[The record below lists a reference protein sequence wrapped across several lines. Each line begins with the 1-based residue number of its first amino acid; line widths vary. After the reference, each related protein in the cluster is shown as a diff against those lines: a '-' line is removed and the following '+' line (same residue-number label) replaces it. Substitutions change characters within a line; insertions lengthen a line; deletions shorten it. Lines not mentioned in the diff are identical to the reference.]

1 VTGDHRPFKALEHAG
16 WSEPGVSA
24 TYDIYFTSLTS
35 QSIVPLLD
43 AVGAGPAVRL
53 LDVASG
59 PGHLAHEAAG
69 RGAAVVGCDVSPAMV
84 AIARRLYPEVE
95 FRSGDAEALPFDAAS
110 FDAVVM
116 NYGLLHLSRPE
127 LAIAEA
133 HRVLRP
139 GGRFAFTV
147 WAPPERARG
156 FGLILDAVAAVGNPG
171 VPLPPGPPFFR
182 FADAAES
189 TRTLEAAGFTA
200 VRVVD
205 VPQRWHLPDAAALL
219 EVFEEGTVRT
229 RALLKG
235 QTPEQIAA
243 IRAAVAR
250 SARQFASGDHL
261 DIPMP
266 AVLSSARKPLYPG
279 ALRA

>member
-1 VTGDHRPFKALEHAG
+1 MTQDYQPFKLLEHAG
-16 WSEPGVSA
+16 WSESGVSQ
-24 TYDIYFTSLTS
+24 TYETWFTSLTS

-43 AVGAGPAVRL
+43 AVETGAGVRL
-53 LDVASG
+53 LDVATG
-59 PGHLAHEAAG
+59 PGHLASLAAE
-69 RGAAVVGCDVSPAMV
+69 RGASVTGVDVSPAMV
-84 AIARRLYPEVE
+84 EIAQGFYPAVE
-95 FRSGDAEALPFDAAS
+95 FRAGDAEDLPFPPDS

-133 HRVLRP
+133 FRVLRS

-147 WAPPERARG
+147 WAPPNVARG
-156 FGLILDAVAAVGNPG
+156 FGLILESVQAKGNPD

-182 FADAAES
+182 FANPDESRAA
-189 TRTLEAAGFTA
+189 LEAAGFSDS
-200 VRVVD
+200 RVVNL
-205 VPQRWHLPDAAALL
+205 PQRWLLPNADALL

-235 QTPEQIAA
+235 QTPAA
-243 IRAAVAR
+243 MQAVRAAVHEATQ
-250 SARQFASGDHL
+250 AFAAPGGL

-266 AVLSSARKPLYPG
+266 AVLSSARKP
-279 ALRA
+279 

>member
-1 VTGDHRPFKALEHAG
+1 VTRDHQPFKALEHAG

-24 TYDIYFTSLTS
+24 TYETYFTSLTS
-35 QSIVPLLD
+35 QSIAPLLD
-43 AVGAGPAVRL
+43 AVGAGPGVRL
-53 LDVASG
+53 LDVATG
-59 PGHLAHEAAG
+59 PGHLAHVAAG

-84 AIARRLYPEVE
+84 AIARRLYTEVE

-127 LAIAEA
+127 LAIQEA
-133 HRVLRP
+133 FRVLQP

-147 WAPPERARG
+147 WAPPDRARG
-156 FGLILDAVAAVGNPG
+156 FGLILEAIAAVGNPT

-182 FADAAES
+182 YADAAES
-189 TRTLEAAGFTA
+189 TRSLEAAGFTA
-200 VRVVD
+200 VRIVD
-205 VPQRWHLPDAAALL
+205 VPQRWHLPDAGALL

-235 QTPEQIAA
+235 QTPQQIAA
-243 IRAAVAR
+243 VRAAVTQ
-250 SARQFASGDHL
+250 SAEQFAAAGRL

-266 AVLSSARKPLYPG
+266 AVMSVGTKRTPSS
-279 ALRA
+279 